1 MAFFCPHKKAAA
13 VFRLSFLMILAVFG
27 LIGGIYLSLANPNPT
42 HAPASAPSE
51 QPASIV
57 TTTDEPLKTSEMG
70 KWTSFDDSIFQLK
83 LLIAQSQSAL
93 SEQVL
98 SVALSFKGT
107 PYVHGTL
114 ETPRHQEHLVVNMRE
129 LDCWTFVEN
138 SLAVALTSRA
148 PLQDYAEFQH
158 FVQQLRYWGGNIDG
172 YGSRIHYF
180 SGWLMQAE
188 KLGYLHD
195 VTQELGGIPYEKKVG
210 YMSARPGKYPA
221 LNDSKALSD
230 LKAVENRINGH
241 QWYYIPKNRVA
252 KMEHLIQEGDIIA
265 LTSWKHDL
273 DIAHQGF
280 AVKING
286 RIHLLHASSLNGRV
300 ILSAQPLPQYMAT
313 QKGQTGI
320 MVARL

>member
-1 MAFFCPHKKAAA
+1 M
-13 VFRLSFLMILAVFG
+13 FRLSFLMILAVFG
-27 LIGGIYLSLANPNPT
+27 LIGGLYLSLASPNPSS
-42 HAPASAPSE
+42 APAAPAE
-51 QPASIV
+51 LPASIV
-57 TTTDEPLKTSEMG
+57 TSAAEPLESSELG

-83 LLIAQSQSAL
+83 LLIAQSHSTLPEQAL
-93 SEQVL
+93 A
-98 SVALSFKGT
+98 VALSFKGT

-114 ETPRHQEHLVVNMRE
+114 ETPKYQEHLVVNMRE

-138 SLAVALTSRA
+138 SLAVALTSHA
-148 PLQDYAEFQH
+148 PQQDYIEFQH

-188 KLGYLHD
+188 KLGYLRD
-195 VTQELGGIPYEKKVG
+195 VTEELGGIPYEKKVG
-210 YMSARPGKYPA
+210 YMTARPGKYPA
-221 LNDSKALSD
+221 LSDHKAYCD
-230 LKAVENRINGH
+230 LKSVENRINGH
-241 QWYYIPKNRVA
+241 QWYYIPKSKVA

-265 LTSWKHDL
+265 LTSWKQDL